1 MKRFMGIMGVAA
13 ILGIGLGNMPMDVM
27 AQMQS
32 PVPSPTDDKGKD
44 KIKKPGMPRV
54 DDERNQDKKKDD
66 RGGR

>member
-32 PVPSPTDDKGKD
+32 PVPSPTDNKDKD